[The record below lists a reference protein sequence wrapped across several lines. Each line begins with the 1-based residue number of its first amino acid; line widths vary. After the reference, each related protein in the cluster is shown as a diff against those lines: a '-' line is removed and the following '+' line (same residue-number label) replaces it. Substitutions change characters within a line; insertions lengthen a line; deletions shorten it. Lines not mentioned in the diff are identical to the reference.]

1 MLVHFG
7 VIPYLVFDGDYLPSK
22 AITEVERSKKRE
34 ESKRIGLELHRM
46 GKQSQAHMELQKAV
60 DVTPEM
66 ARELIEELKMSNVQY
81 VVAPYEADAQ
91 LVYLE
96 KKGIISGILS
106 EDSDMLV
113 FGANLLLTK
122 LDQYGDC
129 IAIHRNEFTAC
140 REISLVGWSDAEFR
154 RMAILSGCDYL
165 PSINKMGLKTAYR
178 LIRKHKSIEKILR
191 MLQFDGQFHVP
202 SGYLEEFRKAEL
214 TFLHQRVFC
223 PEAKKLVMATELA
236 ASTET
241 EDLAFIGKDVEPHIA
256 RGVAVGD
263 LNPITKVPI
272 VVKTRNFGAPKT
284 PWVKSRKEITGPEV
298 GSDLK
303 SKKPINLYYKPY
315 RMPLAE
321 LDINTLTPSPTQ
333 SLLLD
338 QYRGVSWSS
347 SPAPSPVVTP
357 DARSRTSLPSS
368 SVQNTP
374 STITRPTRPRST
386 PTPGADLK
394 SNPPKRLR
402 LCEDVDETL
411 ASLNLPKLAKVEPVR
426 SPFFSSTVP
435 SFPTE
440 AKVPRKGRKSK
451 ISDFNIWSD
460 DSIEEAMAA
469 MPDISSQPG
478 LPVASASIDV
488 DHAEADDPLAKP
500 KEMRELQS
508 PATGATVSSTELQN
522 SATDNTPSMSNP
534 GWLAFAKEPLTPS
547 INHTQAETLI
557 ATQEDSV
564 KSEFSLDHF
573 RNNHFG
579 ATSLPREAKTTPKTH
594 YKSKIPLPQQS
605 YGLVRKSYSSTG
617 ALRLIGQRAL
627 GNKGIAQVVAA
638 TEVEGD
644 VVQIRRSP
652 EVEEILSSKGSE
664 DLLVP
669 NSEDEND
676 HTSSPQSKTGD
687 TLKEI
692 DLKQFVFAV

>member
-22 AITEVERSKKRE
+22 AVTEVERSKKRE

-46 GKQSQAHMELQKAV
+46 GKPSQAHMELQKAV

-66 ARELIEELKMSNVQY
+66 ARQLIEELKKSNVQY

-113 FGANLLLTK
+113 FGANILLTK

-140 REISLVGWSDAEFR
+140 REISLVGWSDVEFR

-165 PSINKMGLKTAYR
+165 PSINKLGLKTAYR

-202 SGYLEEFRKAEL
+202 PGYLEEFRKAEL

-223 PEAKKLVMATELA
+223 PEAKRLVMATELA
-236 ASTET
+236 ASTEN

-256 RGVAVGD
+256 RGVAIGD
-263 LNPITKVPI
+263 LNPMTKEPI
-272 VVKTRNFGAPKT
+272 VVKTRNFGIPKT
-284 PWVKSRKEITGPEV
+284 PWAKSRKEITGPEL

-315 RMPLAE
+315 RTPLAE

-333 SLLLD
+333 SLILD

-347 SPAPSPVVTP
+347 SPAPSPVVTRN
-357 DARSRTSLPSS
+357 ARPRTSLPSS
-368 SVQNTP
+368 SVRNTP
-374 STITRPTRPRST
+374 STTTRPTRPRST

-411 ASLNLPKLAKVEPVR
+411 ASLNLPELAKVETGR
-426 SPFFSSTVP
+426 SPFFSNTVP
-435 SFPTE
+435 GFPTE

-451 ISDFNIWSD
+451 ISGFNIWSD

-478 LPVASASIDV
+478 LPVTSASIDA

-500 KEMRELQS
+500 KEMGEVQAL
-508 PATGATVSSTELQN
+508 ATKAIFGSIELQN
-522 SATDNTPSMSNP
+522 SATDNTPSMSS
-534 GWLAFAKEPLTPS
+534 GSSAFAREPLTPS
-547 INHTQAETLI
+547 INHTVAQTLI
-557 ATQEDSV
+557 ASHEDSV
-564 KSEFSLDHF
+564 RSDFRFDHF
-573 RNNHFG
+573 RNDQFG
-579 ATSLPREAKTTPKTH
+579 ATSLPREPKTTPKTH
-594 YKSKIPLPQQS
+594 YKSKIPLPQQL
-605 YGLVRKSYSSTG
+605 YGHERKSYSSAG
-617 ALRLIGQRAL
+617 ALRSIGQRVL
-627 GNKGIAQVVAA
+627 KNKGSTQIVTA
-638 TEVEGD
+638 TEVEVD

-652 EVEEILSSKGSE
+652 EAEENLFSKGSE

-676 HTSSPQSKTGD
+676 HISSPQSKTGN
-687 TLKEI
+687 TPNKI
-692 DLKQFVFAV
+692 DLKQFVFTV